1 MSIPDIIYTII
12 LPIFLVVGTT
22 ALIDFKLDI
31 NPRAMSRMLVYLF
44 MPALVFHSLA
54 FMDIPADEAT
64 QLLIATII
72 SSMIM
77 AALSYGLARLLGYDR
92 QLESAFVLS
101 VALINAGNYGIPF
114 NRLAFG
120 DAGESRAILC
130 YVASAIL
137 VNSFG
142 VFVASRGSVSTREA
156 LLNMFRVPL
165 PYAAALGL
173 FVNVTNFDLPDPLID
188 SLDLAGQ
195 AAIPGML
202 AVLGIQLSRTLQNSG
217 IQTRLSSVL
226 AASGLRLLVAPVIAV
241 GMALV
246 FGFSGVARDVFILE
260 VSMPTAVLSG
270 VLALE
275 FGSDA
280 EYVAATILISTLA
293 SIITLSVLLSLLM

>member
-72 SSMIM
+72 SSMVM

-217 IQTRLSSVL
+217 IQTRLFSVL

>member
-12 LPIFLVVGTT
+12 LPIFLVVGT
-22 ALIDFKLDI
+22 AAFIDYKLDI
-31 NPRAMSRMLVYLF
+31 NPHAMSRLLIYLF

-54 FMDIPADEAT
+54 FMDIQAGEAT
-64 QLLIATII
+64 QLLIATILN
-72 SSMIM
+72 SMIM

-101 VALINAGNYGIPF
+101 VALINAGNYGIPL

-120 DAGESRAILC
+120 DDGEARAILC

-137 VNSFG
+137 INSFG

-156 LLNMFRVPL
+156 LLNMVRVPL

-173 FVNVTNFDLPDPLID
+173 LVNATDFHLPGPLTD
-188 SLDLAGQ
+188 SLDL
-195 AAIPGML
+195 
-202 AVLGIQLSRTLQNSG
+202 
-217 IQTRLSSVL
+217 
-226 AASGLRLLVAPVIAV
+226 LLVAPVIAV

-246 FGFSGVARDVFILE
+246 FGLSGVARNVFIVE
-260 VSMPTAVLSG
+260 VSTPTAVLSG

-280 EYVAATILISTLA
+280 EHVTATILISMLA